1 MTWTRHR
8 PKGLS
13 WALLLAFV
21 LVIGFT
27 VHRYTAG
34 GVAVGEDVVGLVLR
48 LAVLVV
54 IVVAHLRI
62 GGSTTAASEGLT
74 VHDGIR
80 ATQIPGSSIATVQE
94 DPRRGGVVA
103 VLTNGRGVELPGVP
117 AADLREVR
125 RALKGR

>member
-27 VHRYTAG
+27 VYRYTAG
-34 GVAVGEDVVGLVLR
+34 DVPVGEDLLGLTLR
-48 LAVLVV
+48 LVVVVL
-54 IVVAHLRI
+54 IVLAYLRT
-62 GGSTTAASEGLT
+62 GGSTSASADGLV
-74 VHDGIR
+74 VHNGIR
-80 ATQIPGSSIATVQE
+80 ATEIPRATVDKVIE
-94 DPRRGGVVA
+94 DPQRGGVVA
-103 VLTNGRGVELPGVP
+103 RLTSGQAVELPGVP

-125 RALKGR
+125 RALSKR